1 MAMKFITKLLTLYIA
16 VIQILAANRCPA
28 QTLNK
33 EFINDRQ
40 GNKIHF
46 EEIENVVH
54 IGFMSGATQYERESL
69 LEDLSKLGSFDMFSD
84 STYRFVVA
92 PSNIS
97 SFHTKACANNCI
109 EFCQNEYRDSLGGV
123 VWGTNRIMVKMKPN
137 CSIVSLS
144 LHAGI
149 GGGEF

>member
-33 EFINDRQ
+33 EFIYDRQ

-46 EEIENVVH
+46 EEIENVIH
-54 IGFMSGATQYERESL
+54 IGFMSGATQSERESL
-69 LEDLSKLGSFDMFSD
+69 LEDLSKLGYFDMFSD
-84 STYRFVVA
+84 STCRFVVA
-92 PSNIS
+92 PDNNSI
-97 SFHTKACANNCI
+97 FHTKACANNCI

-123 VWGTNRIMVKMKPN
+123 VWGNNRIMVKMN
-137 CSIVSLS
+137 AANSLFTS
-144 LHAGI
+144 
-149 GGGEF
+149 